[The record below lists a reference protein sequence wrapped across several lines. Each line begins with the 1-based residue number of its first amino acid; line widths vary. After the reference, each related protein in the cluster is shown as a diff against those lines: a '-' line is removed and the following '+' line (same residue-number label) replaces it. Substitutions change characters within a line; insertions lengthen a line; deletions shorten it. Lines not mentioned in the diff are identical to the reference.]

1 MNSFYP
7 FLLWLLRHKEWS
19 SSCHAMSPAAEC
31 ATTSRLNCL
40 DISTSPRQ
48 VSQVGLGEVSYPPK
62 YYTAVEVMYTTVWC
76 LHVHHASGRSTRFFP
91 SKCLTVP
98 VYQAVKMQTRSA
110 AALSPTQSSSLNQI
124 PEPPPSMLEA
134 HTVLH
139 TETYICGMTE
149 AIKSAD
155 NFQQIC
161 VCCYCC
167 CLYNWILT
175 NHKYKKQCPK

>member
-1 MNSFYP
+1 MP
-7 FLLWLLRHKEWS
+7 
-19 SSCHAMSPAAEC
+19 CHV
-31 ATTSRLNCL
+31 SRSWMCHNLQAQLFGHFNVPEAGV
-40 DISTSPRQ
+40 TGWVRW
-48 VSQVGLGEVSYPPK
+48 GELPPK